1 MLRSWEDRFGAIL
14 TSLDS
19 QEMTLAV
26 PPLALTDDERTSLA
40 LEHYFFCRS
49 LIDDTTTFGH
59 QSAALATS
67 DAQQW
72 VFHWE

>member
-1 MLRSWEDRFGAIL
+1 
-14 TSLDS
+14 
-19 QEMTLAV
+19 MTLAV
-26 PPLALTDDERTSLA
+26 PPLALTDDERTSLT

>member
-19 QEMTLAV
+19 QDMTLAV
-26 PPLALTDDERTSLA
+26 PPLALTDDERTLLA